1 VLNRIS
7 NLARSEG
14 DPKVV
19 RTGPSS
25 LPAEDR
31 IAKGLGWFSI
41 GLGLTEL
48 FMAPQLTRALGM
60 RGQEPLVRAFG
71 AREITAG
78 VLTLSVDKSLGLWSR
93 LAGDGLAIAMLASA
107 TRNGNPKRNNAAL
120 ALAMVVGVT
129 ALDCIGAKALSARHA
144 RRGPPRLYRDRSGFP
159 QGLEAA
165 RGAARNG
172 GGRTPEPDA
181 GAAITGG

>member
-7 NLARSEG
+7 NLARWQG

-25 LPAEDR
+25 LPPEDR
-31 IAKGLGWFSI
+31 MAKALGWFSI

-48 FMAPQLTRALGM
+48 FMARRLTRALGM
-60 RGQEPLVRAFG
+60 RGQEALVRAFG
-71 AREITAG
+71 AREIAAG
-78 VLTLSVDKSLGLWSR
+78 VLTLSVDKTLGMWSR
-93 LAGDGLAIAMLASA
+93 LAGDGLDAAVLAGAM
-107 TRNGNPKRNNAAL
+107 RNSNPKRGNAGF
-120 ALAMVVGVT
+120 ALAMVLGVG

-159 QGLEAA
+159 RGVEAA

-172 GGRTPEPDA
+172 GRAKEPDA